1 MQIHRVGPRAG
12 GPSMCLRGQTTEKDP
27 RQESPLS
34 ACVGAAMEKD
44 WPKRPPDGQLQEA
57 RKKTVI
63 ESTTAAEAVRVPA
76 YLAPPRSVQ
85 AKQLHHLHASLSLG
99 QNCHRQKLL
108 HLCTRSCFR
117 HVQLFENPWTVA
129 CQASPLL
136 GGRGGSK

>member
-1 MQIHRVGPRAG
+1 
-12 GPSMCLRGQTTEKDP
+12 
-27 RQESPLS
+27 
-34 ACVGAAMEKD
+34 MEKD

-99 QNCHRQKLL
+99 QSCYGQIKVL
-108 HLCTRSCFR
+108 HLCTQGLFGP
-117 HVQLFENPWTVA
+117 VQLFAT
-129 CQASPLL
+129 L
-136 GGRGGSK
+136 